1 MNITEIKKGN
11 IKEGGVFVQIGTNV
25 ANDFFT
31 EMCVKFKPSKIILV
45 EPHSNLNPTIEKC
58 YEGFNYHIENVV
70 VSNEVGT
77 VRLYNNPHTN
87 QTAHYSVKPMKD
99 WSDLSVFF
107 ECDSISFNK
116 LMEKYDITSIDFLNI
131 DTEGNDSTILDG
143 VDFNKINIER
153 ILYEWW
159 GFTDDCYNESN
170 HLNGKNGMDYIKN
183 KLTTTGYEISD
194 VYEGNNIT
202 DQFAIKII

>member
-1 MNITEIKKGN
+1 MNITEIKKGD

-116 LMEKYDITSIDFLNI
+116 
-131 DTEGNDSTILDG
+131 
-143 VDFNKINIER
+143 INIER